1 VTGPEHPPVTA
12 PRSPTSHRA
21 PIEVVYFQ
29 RRPRRNAN
37 FSIEFVF
44 DTLRRELGD
53 HINAKICIAPSTSNG
68 LLRRLGIV
76 WHARRHQGQ
85 INHVTGDTNFT
96 GLLLDPARTIL
107 TNHDCG
113 YLRRTHGVRRWL
125 LKKFWLDWPVK
136 HAAAVTTVSSQI
148 KAEIVKYTG
157 CSPSKVHVIPNA
169 APACFAYHPKEG
181 MSPRP
186 RILHIGTAPNKNLP
200 RLIEALSGLP
210 CVLIIVGDVD
220 RTVVEQL
227 QEARVDVERYANVP
241 AAKMMQLYRESD
253 IVAFTSLYEGFGL
266 PILEAQ
272 AIGRP
277 LVTSNRQP
285 MNEIAGPG
293 ACLVDPESVA
303 EIRAAIERFMAD
315 ADYRKSVVASGRANV
330 DRFRPAAIAQQYLKL
345 YEQVFEAVNVRESS

>member
-1 VTGPEHPPVTA
+1 MTMLEPPVEAAA
-12 PRSPTSHRA
+12 PAPSTYA

-53 HINAKICIAPSTSNG
+53 RINAKVCIAPFTSNG
-68 LLRRLGIV
+68 IVRRCWIA

-85 INHVTGDTNFT
+85 LNHVTGDTNFS
-96 GLLLDPARTIL
+96 GLLLDSARTIL

-113 YLRRTHGVRRWL
+113 YLNRTRGVRRWL
-125 LKKFWLDWPVK
+125 LKKVWLDWPVK

-148 KAEIVKYTG
+148 KTEIVEHSG

-169 APACFAYHPKEG
+169 VPESFSYHPRDEV
-181 MSPRP
+181 SSRA
-186 RILHIGTAPNKNLP
+186 RILHLGTAPNKNLP
-200 RLIEALSGLP
+200 RLIDALRGLP
-210 CVLIIVGDVD
+210 CTLVVVGDLD
-220 RTVVEQL
+220 RAMLALLRESRL
-227 QEARVDVERYANVP
+227 DFERYANVSSG
-241 AAKMMQLYRESD
+241 KLLQLYHESD
-253 IVAFTSLYEGFGL
+253 IVAFASLYEGFGL

-277 LVTSNRQP
+277 LVTSNRMP
-285 MNEIAGPG
+285 MREIAGLG

-303 EIRAAIERFMAD
+303 EIRAAILRIIGD
-315 ADYRKSVVASGRANV
+315 AAYRKSLVANGLVNV
-330 DRFRPAAIAQQYLKL
+330 EHYRPAAIAEQYLQL
-345 YEQVFEAVNVRESS
+345 YEQVAQAANARASS